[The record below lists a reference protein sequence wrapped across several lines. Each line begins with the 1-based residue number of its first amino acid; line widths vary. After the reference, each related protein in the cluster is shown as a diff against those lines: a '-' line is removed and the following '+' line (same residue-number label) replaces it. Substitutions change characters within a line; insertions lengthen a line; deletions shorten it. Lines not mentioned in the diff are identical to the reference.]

1 MISSVVLGKALFIG
15 TSVFIVKWVG
25 ERLFDPI
32 RNLWDGINF
41 EYKLEKVKKTNYGW
55 NVLVYCTDEGN
66 YEDFLRYKG
75 TIEKIYGVRAY
86 IKDVPFSDNIEMDLV
101 RLDFELEYKKINL
114 SPYELLIGYDS
125 KGEPIICNMKI
136 TPHLGVVGI
145 SNNGK
150 SKCIELML
158 NNLDGADI
166 DILNAMDDDYTN
178 VKCNRING
186 NDDILDYLY
195 YLTHEE
201 NKRERPLYVV
211 IDEYNVLSNL
221 DGLDEAI
228 EDLLRQARHRNVFVI
243 VIGQQMDKE
252 SCNFKNLFNARLCFK
267 QLSPVQYYSFLGI
280 TVDEPHLKQREFYFQ
295 HTEFVRGKSFKIIK

>member
-1 MISSVVLGKALFIG
+1 MLSSLVLSKVLFLG
-15 TSVFIVKWVG
+15 SGLFLTKWTC

-32 RNLWDGINF
+32 RNRWDGINF
-41 EYKLEKVKKTNYGW
+41 EYKIEKCKKTNYGW

-101 RLDFELEYKKINL
+101 RLDFDLEYKKINL

-125 KGEPIICNMKI
+125 KGEPIICDMRV

-150 SKCIELML
+150 SKCVELML
-158 NNLDGADI
+158 SNLDGADI
-166 DILNAMDDDYTN
+166 DIINAMPKDYKGI
-178 VKCNRING
+178 KCNRING
-186 NDDILDYLY
+186 EDNIIDYLY
-195 YLTHEE
+195 YTTYSIEV
-201 NKRERPLYVV
+201 RDRPLYIV

-221 DGLDEAI
+221 QGLDEAI
-228 EDLLRQARHRNVFVI
+228 EDLLRQARHRNIFVI
-243 VIGQQMDKE
+243 VIGQQMDKD
-252 SCNFKNLFNARLCFK
+252 SCNFKNLLNSRLCFK
-267 QLSPVQYYSFLGI
+267 QVSPVSYYSFLGQTI
-280 TVDEPHLKQREFYFQ
+280 DEPNLKQREFYFQ
-295 HTEFVRGKSFKIIK
+295 HTEFVKGKSYKIVK

>member
-15 TSVFIVKWVG
+15 SSVFIGKWLS

-55 NVLVYCTDEGN
+55 NILVYCSDGGS
-66 YEDFLRYKG
+66 YEDFLRYNG

-101 RLDFELEYKKINL
+101 RLDFDLEYKKINL

-150 SKCIELML
+150 SKCVELMLKNLQGADITLINAMDKDYKGIRCKRINEENDIIDFLYYTTHGDVIYSKPQYIVVDEYNAL
-158 NNLDGADI
+158 NNLDG
-166 DILNAMDDDYTN
+166 LDD
-178 VKCNRING
+178 
-186 NDDILDYLY
+186 
-195 YLTHEE
+195 
-201 NKRERPLYVV
+201 
-211 IDEYNVLSNL
+211 
-221 DGLDEAI
+221 AI
-228 EDLLRQARHRNVFVI
+228 EGLLRQARHRNIFVI

-252 SCNFKNLFNARLCFK
+252 SCNFKNLFNCRLCFK
-267 QLSPVQYYSFLGI
+267 QVSPMSYYSFLGN
-280 TVDEPHLKQREFYFQ
+280 TVDDVNLRQREFILQSTDLIY
-295 HTEFVRGKSFKIIK
+295 GKTFKIVK